1 LYNHLSLF
9 FTATRKSWNLGN
21 SDWELL
27 HWVARSHEI
36 GMAISHRQYHRHG
49 AYLLRNADLPGFSQD
64 EQEILALLVWC
75 HRRKLPTEKFAELRD
90 TDRTHLLRLV
100 VLLRLANLFKYVEQ
114 LEHLPEFRVTAEEHT
129 IGLRF
134 PEQWL
139 EQHPL
144 TAYELREE
152 KLQLTRVGIR
162 IRVG

>member
-1 LYNHLSLF
+1 M
-9 FTATRKSWNLGN
+9 AKPRKNWKLKND
-21 SDWELL
+21 DWELL
-27 HWVARSHEI
+27 SWAARTHEI
-36 GMAISHRQYHRHG
+36 GMVISHRHYNRHG

-75 HRRKLPTEKFAELRD
+75 HRRKLPTEQFAELRD

-100 VLLRLANLFKYVEQ
+100 VLLRLANLFKYAEQ
-114 LEHLPEFRVTAEEHT
+114 LEYLPEFRVMAEEH
-129 IGLRF
+129 IIRLQF

-152 KLQLTRVGIR
+152 KLQLKKVGIR
-162 IRVG
+162 LRVG